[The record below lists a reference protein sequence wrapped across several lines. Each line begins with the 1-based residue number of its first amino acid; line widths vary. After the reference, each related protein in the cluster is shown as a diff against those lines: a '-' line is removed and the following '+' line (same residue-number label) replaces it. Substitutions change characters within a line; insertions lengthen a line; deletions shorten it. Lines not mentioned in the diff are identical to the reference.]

1 MFLHELSLNKAESF
15 LKLLNDIPQ
24 MLTLFPIFFCKLL
37 YGLIQEA

>member
-24 MLTLFPIFFCKLL
+24 MLILFPIFFLKLL
-37 YGLIQEA
+37 YGILQ